1 LYLTAEPEKEKKW
14 LLQEKMID
22 ENLQAKQ
29 QSHRG
34 ALLRLR
40 IGVERKLRQWKRNTQ
55 TSYLPRRHEKTTFHS
70 LHTPVVKIGEK
81 VLGLCH
87 SPVYF
92 VLEPLK
98 TTEPTLQQCT
108 LK

>member
-40 IGVERKLRQWKRNTQ
+40 IR
-55 TSYLPRRHEKTTFHS
+55 
-70 LHTPVVKIGEK
+70 
-81 VLGLCH
+81 C
-87 SPVYF
+87 
-92 VLEPLK
+92 
-98 TTEPTLQQCT
+98 
-108 LK
+108 